1 MRYEGLSLRTVLE
14 NLIDAEEHGDEA
26 CVAAMEAE
34 LERRGIYIP
43 EDGYVD
49 RGIDVWVE
57 EGPELYGE
65 ALDAAMGVV

>member
-1 MRYEGLSLRTVLE
+1 MRYEALSLTTVLE
-14 NLIDAEEHGDEA
+14 TLIDAEEYGDEA

-49 RGIDVWVE
+49 RV
-57 EGPELYGE
+57 
-65 ALDAAMGVV
+65 